1 VRPLD
6 PRLLKHARRAVV
18 PIAVLAALGLATA
31 LLVVT
36 QAWLLATAIT
46 RVFIDKATLSE
57 LVTPIAVLAAVT
69 VTRAAVAWAA
79 QASAHHAS
87 AAAKTE
93 LRAALLARVLALG
106 PGWRMGSSGT
116 SRRDA
121 AALTQ
126 LATTGLD
133 GLDGYFTSYLP
144 ALIGA
149 VAIPLAVLVTIT
161 VADPISGIIVACT
174 LPLVPLFGALIGMA
188 TGRQA
193 AQRWRALATLA
204 HHFHDVVS
212 GLPTLRVFGRAQAQR
227 SRIEQVTGEYRRATM
242 ATLRLAFL
250 SSLALELVATMS
262 VAVVATEIG
271 LRLAYGHLDLRT
283 GLLVL
288 ICAPEAYLPLRAL
301 GTQFHA
307 TADGLAAADEVFT
320 ILETEAAAP
329 RAATRIPP
337 QTPAYV
343 PSIHVDAVT
352 VCHEGRAAPAPDRA
366 TFTIEPGRLTVLTG
380 PSGCGKTTLLTC
392 LLGFAQP
399 TSGSITSR
407 SRPGPGSARVPA
419 ETVPAPPSGN
429 PTTPRSNGR
438 VVPPAPPPS
447 PPTGQDLSGWLP
459 PAPSP
464 SPLAGQSL
472 FGWLPQDPSL
482 FVGTVADNI
491 RLGWTDAPEAA
502 VAAAARNAALDDVP
516 LTRVLGQRGVGLSAG
531 QRRRV
536 ALARALLLGR
546 PVLLLDEPTAGLD
559 PDRESVVI
567 ETLRRYAVGHAVLAV
582 SHRPAL
588 IAAADVV
595 VDLAAQPDV
604 PSSTSPRA
612 LAGVDGVADGPTGV
626 GVIDGPAGVG
636 VVAHGPTCEGAEID
650 GSAVGGGVTHV
661 PTGAARVLDT
671 SLTGLADASAPDNSN
686 KRPPLP
692 ASPETGCTFR
702 QIATLST
709 PDDGQGHH
717 RRG

>member
-1 VRPLD
+1 MRPLD
-6 PRLLKHARRAVV
+6 PRLLRHARRAVV

-31 LLVVT
+31 LLVVA
-36 QAWLLATAIT
+36 QAWLLATVIT
-46 RVFIDKATLSE
+46 RVFIDKATLPG
-57 LVTPIAVLAAVT
+57 LVTPIAVLGAVT
-69 VTRAAVAWAA
+69 VARAAVAWAA
-79 QASAHHAS
+79 QASAHRAS

-93 LRAALLARVLALG
+93 LRSALLARVLALG
-106 PGWRMGSSGT
+106 PGWRTGASGT
-116 SRRDA
+116 SRRDT

-149 VAIPLAVLVTIT
+149 VAIPLAVLVTIS
-161 VADPISGIIVACT
+161 VADPISGIVVACT

-188 TGRQA
+188 SGRQA

-227 SRIEQVTGEYRRATM
+227 SRIEEVTGEYRRATM

-307 TADGLAAADEVFT
+307 TADGLAAADEVFR
-320 ILETEAAAP
+320 ILETEAAVPAAAP
-329 RAATRIPP
+329 RTPP
-337 QTPAYV
+337 QPLAHVPA
-343 PSIHVDAVT
+343 IHVDAVS

-366 TFTIEPGRLTVLTG
+366 TLTIEPGRLTVLTG
-380 PSGCGKTTLLTC
+380 PSGCGKTTLLSC
-392 LLGFAQP
+392 LLGFAEP
-399 TSGSITSR
+399 TSGAITA
-407 SRPGPGSARVPA
+407 PAR
-419 ETVPAPPSGN
+419 EN
-429 PTTPRSNGR
+429 
-438 VVPPAPPPS
+438 
-447 PPTGQDLSGWLP
+447 
-459 PAPSP
+459 
-464 SPLAGQSL
+464 L
-472 FGWLPQDPSL
+472 FSWLPQDPTL
-482 FVGTVADNI
+482 FAGTVADNI
-491 RLGWTDAPEAA
+491 RLGWPDAPDEA
-502 VAAAARNAALDDVP
+502 VAAAARAAALDDVP
-516 LTRVLGQRGVGLSAG
+516 LSRILGERGTGLSAG

-546 PVLLLDEPTAGLD
+546 PILLLDEPTAGLD

-582 SHRPAL
+582 THRPAI

-595 VDLAAQPDV
+595 VDLASQARQPSEAPATS
-604 PSSTSPRA
+604 PSSDRSEKRVVLPDGQA
-612 LAGVDGVADGPTGV
+612 LA
-626 GVIDGPAGVG
+626 PAE
-636 VVAHGPTCEGAEID
+636 T
-650 GSAVGGGVTHV
+650 SAG
-661 PTGAARVLDT
+661 
-671 SLTGLADASAPDNSN
+671 ADA
-686 KRPPLP
+686 
-692 ASPETGCTFR
+692 
-702 QIATLST
+702 
-709 PDDGQGHH
+709 
-717 RRG
+717 

>member
-1 VRPLD
+1 MSVGEVRDGPTVRPLD
-6 PRLLKHARRAVV
+6 PRLLKHARRATV
-18 PIAVLAALGLATA
+18 PIAVLGALGLATA
-31 LLVVT
+31 LLVVA
-36 QAWLLATAIT
+36 QAWLLATVIT
-46 RVFIDKATLSE
+46 QVFIDKATLSQ
-57 LVTPIAVLAAVT
+57 LMTPVLVLAAVA
-69 VTRAAVAWAA
+69 VARAAVAWAA
-79 QASAHHAS
+79 QASAHRAS

-106 PGWRMGSSGT
+106 PGWRKAGSGA

-149 VAIPLAVLVTIT
+149 VTIPLAVLVRIT
-161 VADPISGIIVACT
+161 VADPISAVIVACT

-227 SRIEQVTGEYRRATM
+227 GRIEEVTGEYRRATM

-307 TADGLAAADEVFT
+307 TADGLAAADEVFA
-320 ILETEAAAP
+320 ILETQAPVRSSAAP
-329 RAATRIPP
+329 ARTPP
-337 QTPAYV
+337 QPPARV
-343 PSIHVDAVT
+343 PSIHLDAISVR
-352 VCHEGRAAPAPDRA
+352 HEGRAAPAPDRA
-366 TFTIEPGRLTVLTG
+366 TFTIEPGRLTVVTG
-380 PSGCGKTTLLTC
+380 PSGCGKTTLLSC
-392 LLGFAQP
+392 LLGFAEP
-399 TSGSITSR
+399 TSGSITARPDLGPR
-407 SRPGPGSARVPA
+407 SGRQPTEAATARS
-419 ETVPAPPSGN
+419 SGN
-429 PTTPRSNGR
+429 PTTRQPNGR
-438 VVPPAPPPS
+438 VVPPDPPPS
-447 PPTGQDLSGWLP
+447 PPTAQNLSGLLP
-459 PAPSP
+459 PLRSPAAP
-464 SPLAGQSL
+464 AGQNL
-472 FGWLPQDPSL
+472 FGWLPQDPTL
-482 FVGTVADNI
+482 FAGTVADNI
-491 RLGWTDAPEAA
+491 RLGWPDAPDAA
-502 VAAAARNAALDDVP
+502 VADAARGAALDDVP
-516 LTRVLGQRGVGLSAG
+516 LARMLAERGAGLSAG

-546 PVLLLDEPTAGLD
+546 PILLLDEPTAGLD

-567 ETLRRYAVGHAVLAV
+567 DALRRYAVGHAVLAV
-582 SHRPAL
+582 SHRPAV

-595 VDLAAQPDV
+595 VDLNAQPGPLSTDPSPAADVVVDLNAQPDPHATAPSIV
-604 PSSTSPRA
+604 PSV
-612 LAGVDGVADGPTGV
+612 AGAVDVNCPVAETGPT
-626 GVIDGPAGVG
+626 
-636 VVAHGPTCEGAEID
+636 PT
-650 GSAVGGGVTHV
+650 S
-661 PTGAARVLDT
+661 TGA
-671 SLTGLADASAPDNSN
+671 DA
-686 KRPPLP
+686 
-692 ASPETGCTFR
+692 
-702 QIATLST
+702 
-709 PDDGQGHH
+709 
-717 RRG
+717 

>member
-1 VRPLD
+1 MRPLD

-31 LLVVT
+31 LLVVA
-36 QAWLLATAIT
+36 QAWLLASVIT
-46 RVFIDKATLSE
+46 RVFIDKATLPE

-69 VTRAAVAWAA
+69 VARAAVAWAA
-79 QASAHHAS
+79 QASAHRAS

-93 LRAALLARVLALG
+93 LRAALLACVLALG
-106 PGWRMGSSGT
+106 PGWRKGTGGT

-144 ALIGA
+144 TLINA

-227 SRIEQVTGEYRRATM
+227 GRIEEVTGEYRRATM

-307 TADGLAAADEVFT
+307 TADGLAAANEVFT

-329 RAATRIPP
+329 AAATRMPP
-337 QTPAYV
+337 QPPGV
-343 PSIHVDAVT
+343 IPSIHLDAVS
-352 VCHEGRAAPAPDRA
+352 VCHEGRAAPAPERA
-366 TFTIEPGRLTVLTG
+366 TLTIEPGRLTVLTG
-380 PSGCGKTTLLTC
+380 PSGCGKTTLLSC
-392 LLGFAQP
+392 LLGFAEA
-399 TSGSITSR
+399 TSGSITAR
-407 SRPGPGSARVPA
+407 PNPGPESARGPA
-419 ETVPAPPSGN
+419 ETAPAPASGN
-429 PTTPRSNGR
+429 PTTTRSNGR
-438 VVPPAPPPS
+438 VVPPAPS
-447 PPTGQDLSGWLP
+447 
-459 PAPSP
+459 PSP
-464 SPLAGQSL
+464 SDGQGL
-472 FGWLPQDPSL
+472 FGWLPQDPTL
-482 FVGTVADNI
+482 FAGTVADNI
-491 RLGWTDAPEAA
+491 RLGRPDAPEAA
-502 VAAAARNAALDDVP
+502 VAAAAREAALDDVP

-536 ALARALLLGR
+536 ALARALILGR

-595 VDLAAQPDV
+595 VNLASQAPL
-604 PSSTSPRA
+604 PPATPSTSPISDHSEKRLMLADDQA
-612 LAGVDGVADGPTGV
+612 LAPSEASTGVDA
-626 GVIDGPAGVG
+626 
-636 VVAHGPTCEGAEID
+636 
-650 GSAVGGGVTHV
+650 
-661 PTGAARVLDT
+661 
-671 SLTGLADASAPDNSN
+671 
-686 KRPPLP
+686 
-692 ASPETGCTFR
+692 
-702 QIATLST
+702 
-709 PDDGQGHH
+709 
-717 RRG
+717 

>member
-1 VRPLD
+1 MRPLD
-6 PRLLKHARRAVV
+6 PRLLKHARRAAL
-18 PIAVLAALGLATA
+18 PIAILAGLGLATA
-31 LLVVT
+31 LLVIA
-36 QAWLLATAIT
+36 QAWLLATVIA
-46 RVFIDKATLSE
+46 RVFIDKATLSQS
-57 LVTPIAVLAAVT
+57 VTPIAVLAAVT
-69 VTRAAVAWAA
+69 VARAAVAWAA
-79 QASAHHAS
+79 QATAHHAS

-93 LRAALLARVLALG
+93 LRAALLAHVVRLG
-106 PGWRMGSSGT
+106 PRWRTGTSGE

-144 ALIGA
+144 ALVGA

-174 LPLVPLFGALIGMA
+174 LPLVPIFGALIGMA

-320 ILETEAAAP
+320 ILETHVPSSPGPAAAAP
-329 RAATRIPP
+329 TQSRPLAEVPP
-337 QTPAYV
+337 
-343 PSIHVDAVT
+343 ICLDAVS
-352 VCHEGRAAPAPDRA
+352 VRHEGRAAPAPDHA

-380 PSGCGKTTLLTC
+380 PSGCGKTTLLSC
-392 LLGFAQP
+392 LLGHAEP
-399 TSGSITSR
+399 TSGSITARPDSGSNSPLTPTEPPL
-407 SRPGPGSARVPA
+407 SRPSAV
-419 ETVPAPPSGN
+419 
-429 PTTPRSNGR
+429 
-438 VVPPAPPPS
+438 
-447 PPTGQDLSGWLP
+447 
-459 PAPSP
+459 
-464 SPLAGQSL
+464 AGQNL
-472 FGWLPQDPSL
+472 FGWLPQDPTL
-482 FVGTVADNI
+482 FAGTVADNI
-491 RLGWTDAPEAA
+491 RLGWPDAPDEA
-502 VAAAARNAALDDVP
+502 VAAAARGAALDDVP
-516 LTRVLGQRGVGLSAG
+516 LARVLGQRGTGLSAG

-536 ALARALLLGR
+536 ALARALLIGR
-546 PVLLLDEPTAGLD
+546 PILLLDEPTAGLD
-559 PDRESVVI
+559 ADRESVVI
-567 ETLRRYAVGHAVLAV
+567 DTLRRYAVGRAVLAV
-582 SHRPAL
+582 SHRPAV

-595 VDLAAQPDV
+595 VDLAAKPHPGPAA
-604 PSSTSPRA
+604 PSTA
-612 LAGVDGVADGPTGV
+612 LAGV
-626 GVIDGPAGVG
+626 
-636 VVAHGPTCEGAEID
+636 
-650 GSAVGGGVTHV
+650 GSTA
-661 PTGAARVLDT
+661 
-671 SLTGLADASAPDNSN
+671 
-686 KRPPLP
+686 
-692 ASPETGCTFR
+692 GCT
-702 QIATLST
+702 ST
-709 PDDGQGHH
+709 PNDRTGPDL
-717 RRG
+717 RG

>member
-6 PRLLKHARRAVV
+6 PRLLRHARRAVI
-18 PIAVLAALGLATA
+18 PIAVLAGLGLATA
-31 LLVVT
+31 LLVVA
-36 QAWLLATAIT
+36 QAWLLATVIT
-46 RVFIDKATLSE
+46 RVFIDKATLPES
-57 LVTPIAVLAAVT
+57 VTPIAVLAAVT
-69 VTRAAVAWAA
+69 VARAATAWAA
-79 QASAHHAS
+79 QATAHRAS

-93 LRAALLARVLALG
+93 LRAALLAQVVTLG
-106 PGWRMGSSGT
+106 PSWRKAANGT

-227 SRIEQVTGEYRRATM
+227 SQIERVTGEYRRATM

-307 TADGLAAADEVFT
+307 TADGLAAADEVFA
-320 ILETEAAAP
+320 ILETQALAPASAAP
-329 RAATRIPP
+329 ARTPP
-337 QTPAYV
+337 QPPARV
-343 PSIHVDAVT
+343 PSIHLDAVS
-352 VCHEGRAAPAPDRA
+352 VRHEGRAAPAPDRA

-380 PSGCGKTTLLTC
+380 PSGCGKTTLLSC
-392 LLGFAQP
+392 LLGFAEP

-407 SRPGPGSARVPA
+407 PRPGVRPGSAREPTEA
-419 ETVPAPPSGN
+419 APAPSAGN
-429 PTTPRSNGR
+429 PTTPLSNGR
-438 VVPPAPPPS
+438 VAPPDPPPS
-447 PPTGQDLSGWLP
+447 PPTAQNLSDWLP
-459 PAPSP
+459 PPRHPAAP
-464 SPLAGQSL
+464 AGQNL
-472 FGWLPQDPSL
+472 FGWLPQDPTL
-482 FVGTVADNI
+482 FAGTVADNI
-491 RLGWTDAPEAA
+491 RLGWPDAPDVA
-502 VAAAARNAALDDVP
+502 VAAAARGAALDDVP
-516 LTRVLGQRGVGLSAG
+516 LARVLGERGAGLSAG

-546 PVLLLDEPTAGLD
+546 PILLLDEPTAGLD

-567 ETLRRYAVGHAVLAV
+567 EALRRYAAGHAVLAV
-582 SHRPAL
+582 SHRPAV

-595 VDLAAQPDV
+595 IDLNAQPGPHATGPSIV
-604 PSSTSPRA
+604 P
-612 LAGVDGVADGPTGV
+612 GVADAIDANCHVAETAPSPT
-626 GVIDGPAGVG
+626 
-636 VVAHGPTCEGAEID
+636 
-650 GSAVGGGVTHV
+650 S
-661 PTGAARVLDT
+661 TGA
-671 SLTGLADASAPDNSN
+671 DA
-686 KRPPLP
+686 
-692 ASPETGCTFR
+692 
-702 QIATLST
+702 
-709 PDDGQGHH
+709 
-717 RRG
+717 

>member
-6 PRLLKHARRAVV
+6 PRLLRHARRAVV
-18 PIAVLAALGLATA
+18 PIAVLAGLGLATA
-31 LLVVT
+31 LLVVA
-36 QAWLLATAIT
+36 QAWLLATVIT
-46 RVFIDKATLSE
+46 RVFIDKATLPES
-57 LVTPIAVLAAVT
+57 VTPIAVLAAVT
-69 VTRAAVAWAA
+69 VARAATAWAA
-79 QASAHHAS
+79 QATAHRAS

-93 LRAALLARVLALG
+93 LRAALLAQVVALG
-106 PGWRMGSSGT
+106 PSWRKAANGP

-126 LATTGLD
+126 LATSGLD

-307 TADGLAAADEVFT
+307 TADGLAAADEVFA
-320 ILETEAAAP
+320 ILETQAPDPASAAP
-329 RAATRIPP
+329 ARTPP
-337 QTPAYV
+337 QPPACV
-343 PSIHVDAVT
+343 PSIHLDAVS
-352 VCHEGRAAPAPDRA
+352 VRHEGRATPAPDRV
-366 TFTIEPGRLTVLTG
+366 TFTIEPSRLTVLTG
-380 PSGCGKTTLLTC
+380 PSGCGKTTLLSC
-392 LLGFAQP
+392 LLGFAEP
-399 TSGSITSR
+399 TSGSIKT
-407 SRPGPGSARVPA
+407 RPDLGPGSA
-419 ETVPAPPSGN
+419 S
-429 PTTPRSNGR
+429 
-438 VVPPAPPPS
+438 
-447 PPTGQDLSGWLP
+447 
-459 PAPSP
+459 
-464 SPLAGQSL
+464 AGQNL
-472 FGWLPQDPSL
+472 FGWLPQDSTL
-482 FVGTVADNI
+482 FAGTVADNI
-491 RLGWTDAPEAA
+491 RLGWPDAPAAA
-502 VAAAARNAALDDVP
+502 VAGAARAAALDDVP
-516 LTRVLGQRGVGLSAG
+516 LARVLGERGAGLSAG

-546 PVLLLDEPTAGLD
+546 PILLLDEPTAGLD

-567 ETLRRYAVGHAVLAV
+567 EALRRYAVGHAVLAV
-582 SHRPAL
+582 SHRPAV

-595 VDLAAQPDV
+595 VDLNPQLGPLPTGPSPAASVVVDLNAQPGPHATAPSIVPCAADAGDV
-604 PSSTSPRA
+604 NCPAAETSSSPA
-612 LAGVDGVADGPTGV
+612 
-626 GVIDGPAGVG
+626 
-636 VVAHGPTCEGAEID
+636 
-650 GSAVGGGVTHV
+650 S
-661 PTGAARVLDT
+661 TGA
-671 SLTGLADASAPDNSN
+671 DA
-686 KRPPLP
+686 
-692 ASPETGCTFR
+692 
-702 QIATLST
+702 
-709 PDDGQGHH
+709 
-717 RRG
+717 